1 MQVKERTRRDI
12 EDKLLEMGDYVKMG
26 YLQSCLKNPLD
37 IETKRFV
44 LFRLAGIYEQ
54 RRMFGDAAKLMKIA
68 SDLNPTEKGRVVD
81 LVKASE
87 LFVKSGDFSESLF
100 CFRKAI
106 SHSTEIE
113 KNRVKES
120 VKQSYKT
127 QARILLGKGKRRNAM
142 EVYECLL
149 REFDLDIQEK
159 LNVKKE
165 LLGLYDRL
173 GKIREFSK
181 LKEN

>member
-1 MQVKERTRRDI
+1 
-12 EDKLLEMGDYVKMG
+12 
-26 YLQSCLKNPLD
+26 
-37 IETKRFV
+37 
-44 LFRLAGIYEQ
+44 
-54 RRMFGDAAKLMKIA
+54 
-68 SDLNPTEKGRVVD
+68 
-81 LVKASE
+81 
-87 LFVKSGDFSESLF
+87 
-100 CFRKAI
+100 
-106 SHSTEIE
+106 
-113 KNRVKES
+113 
-120 VKQSYKT
+120 
-127 QARILLGKGKRRNAM
+127 M